1 MHICVSSVIAGQEVW
16 PQSQFVSLLIVFP
29 LLEVG
34 GWLSLLGVDA
44 LCGVV
49 VHARAG
55 VVSQSISSREYQQA
69 SMSPTLCAPTSITSC
84 CTTDNTAKLDI

>member
-29 LLEVG
+29 LLEIG

-44 LCGVV
+44 LHGVV

-55 VVSQSISSREYQQA
+55 VV
-69 SMSPTLCAPTSITSC
+69 TAPATESGVVDGC
-84 CTTDNTAKLDI
+84 RAVVVALGVVVVVAHR

>member
-55 VVSQSISSREYQQA
+55 VVTAPASQSGVVAGCRTVVA
-69 SMSPTLCAPTSITSC
+69 ALGVVVAV
-84 CTTDNTAKLDI
+84 AHR

>member
-1 MHICVSSVIAGQEVW
+1 MPSAIAGQEVW

-44 LCGVV
+44 LRGVV

-55 VVSQSISSREYQQA
+55 VVTAPASQSGVMDGRGVVVFALFEVV
-69 SMSPTLCAPTSITSC
+69 TVH
-84 CTTDNTAKLDI
+84 